1 MILVNTIAYKSIVHH
16 KQVTITMLGSIA
28 QRQTKTMYSLKIILI
43 LHVHGKPLL
52 PQNVQAATKHTIN
65 GEPQKKRKKPFVTLD
80 LQHIV
85 IKNCLKTKKAMV
97 RLANKQLHKGKTDTA
112 LYISNIITWVRG
124 QYRYSQ

>member
-1 MILVNTIAYKSIVHH
+1 
-16 KQVTITMLGSIA
+16 MLGSIA

-43 LHVHGKPLL
+43 LHAHGKPLL

-97 RLANKQLHKGKTDTA
+97 RLANKQLHKGKTETA
-112 LYISNIITWVRG
+112 LYILNIITRVRG
-124 QYRYSQ
+124 QYRYSQYLRDIIG